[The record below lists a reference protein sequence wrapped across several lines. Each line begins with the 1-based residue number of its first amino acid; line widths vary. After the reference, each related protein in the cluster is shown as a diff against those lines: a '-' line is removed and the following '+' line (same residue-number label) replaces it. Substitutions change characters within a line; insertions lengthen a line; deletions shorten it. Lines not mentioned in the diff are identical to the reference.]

1 VSERTEWNSGDWARV
16 LITLVILL
24 LFFFGSW
31 KLGFFQQGES
41 DRVFAAAERVGGPN
55 WLAPIFIL
63 VYAGLSTFAIPVMPL
78 GYGAG
83 AVFGFWLGSLYIWIA
98 SMIGITAGYF
108 LARGALSGFARKLL
122 GSHGGNFEN
131 AGRGNVM
138 VATFRT
144 RLLPFLP
151 GGLFTYAA
159 AAANV
164 PAAAFLGGSALGII
178 PSTLLAAFVGDRFA
192 TSVRTGDKAPLW
204 LALGIAAGLFAL
216 SFVPTIVKKM
226 RK

>member
-1 VSERTEWNSGDWARV
+1 MRLLVTL
-16 LITLVILL
+16 LILA
-24 LFFFGSW
+24 LFFLGAW
-31 KLGFFQQGES
+31 KLGLFQQNES
-41 DRVFAAAERVGGPN
+41 NKVFAEAERVGGPR

-63 VYAGLSTFAIPVMPL
+63 VYAGLSTVAIPVMPL

-83 AVFGFWLGSLYIWIA
+83 AVFGFWSGSLYIWIA
-98 SMIGITAGYF
+98 SMIGITAGFF

-122 GSHGGNFEN
+122 GSHHSSFEN
-131 AGRGNVM
+131 AGKGNVM
-138 VATFRT
+138 VVTFRT

-164 PAAAFLGGSALGII
+164 PARSFIGGSALGII

-192 TSVRTGDKAPLW
+192 ASVRTGDRAPLW
-204 LALGIAAGLFAL
+204 LAVGIAVALFAL
-216 SFVPTIVKKM
+216 SFAPTIVKKM

>member
-1 VSERTEWNSGDWARV
+1 LTTASNKSGGDWIR
-16 LITLVILL
+16 LLLMLLFLV
-24 LFFFGSW
+24 LFFFGAW
-31 KLGFFQQGES
+31 KLGFFQQNES
-41 DRVFAAAERVGGPN
+41 NKVFAEAERVGGPR
-55 WLAPIFIL
+55 WLAPIFIV
-63 VYAGLSTFAIPVMPL
+63 VYAALATFAIPVMPL

-83 AVFGFWLGSLYIWIA
+83 AVFGFWSGSLYIWIA

-108 LARGALSGFARKLL
+108 LARGVLSGFAKKLL
-122 GSHGGNFEN
+122 GSHHGKFEK

-138 VATFRT
+138 LVTFRT

-159 AAANV
+159 AAAKV
-164 PAAAFLGGSALGII
+164 PAPAFLGGSALGII

-192 TSVRTGDKAPLW
+192 ASIRTGNKDPLW
-204 LALGIAAGLFAL
+204 LAIGVAAALFAL
-216 SFVPTIVKKM
+216 SFLPAIVKKM